1 MHPAA
6 SIIVFTTLT
15 GAGYGLLFWLGLFG
29 ALELLP
35 ADPVF
40 AAASLLLAFV
50 AVSGGLV
57 SSAFHLGRPE
67 RAWRAFSQW
76 RSSWLSREGVASL
89 ATYMPAAFFA
99 WGWVVRGTTGGAWA
113 AASLLTAAAAATTV
127 VCTAYI
133 YRSLKPIAHWSNGW
147 VPANFLA
154 LAAMTGA
161 LWLAALLAAFGLPAA
176 RALWLGIGL
185 IVVAALVKLLYWRHI
200 DRSPGDVTAER
211 ATGLG
216 AIGRVRL
223 FEAPHTQ
230 ENFLLKEMGFAIARK
245 HRDKLRRIALHLGF
259 VIPLL
264 LTLIAL
270 ATGGGTHIAAAV
282 AAAPL
287 ATLGVLLERWLFF
300 AEAKHTVTLY
310 YGAARA

>member
-1 MHPAA
+1 VHPAA

-15 GAGYGLLFWLGLFG
+15 GAGYGLLFWLGIAG
-29 ALELLP
+29 ALLLLP
-35 ADPVF
+35 PDPGF
-40 AAASLLLAFV
+40 AATALLLAFV
-50 AVSGGLV
+50 VVSGGLA

-89 ATYMPAAFFA
+89 AAYAPAAVFA
-99 WGWVVRGTTGGAWA
+99 WGWILRGTTGGAWA
-113 AASLLTAAAAATTV
+113 AAALATSVMAAVTV

-154 LAAMTGA
+154 LAGMTGA
-161 LWLAALLAAFGLPAA
+161 LWLAALAAAFGLPASG
-176 RALWLGIGL
+176 ALWLAIGT
-185 IVVAALVKLLYWRHI
+185 IVAAGALKLGYWRHI
-200 DRSPGDVTAER
+200 DGRPGHSTAES

-216 AIGRVRL
+216 RFGQVRL
-223 FEAPHTQ
+223 FEAPHT
-230 ENFLLKEMGFAIARK
+230 EANFLQKEMGFAIARK
-245 HRDKLRRIALHLGF
+245 HSAKLRRITLHLAF

-264 LTLIAL
+264 LTLVAL
-270 ATGGGTHIAAAV
+270 AGAGWPYVAAAV
-282 AAAPL
+282 AAAPI
-287 ATLGVLLERWLFF
+287 ATLGVLMERWLFF